1 MSIAAFYRTW
11 VPVVP
16 RYTYFQDGDSVEVF
30 GPTVY
35 FKGNIQPWKSGLN
48 LDISQVGIVFS
59 DFLRFYSKQK
69 VTFVT
74 PPEVNPDPGVTVAV
88 VWWFWFKGRW
98 YNTQGEQDWSV
109 AGRAPKHFQY
119 LGKFTSNDQPEVGE
133 PTPFPELVD
142 AFALVVSELHQ
153 LTPLVIQAI
162 N

>member
-1 MSIAAFYRTW
+1 MSIPAFYRTW

-16 RYTYFQDGDSVEVF
+16 RYTYNFEGDTVEVF

-35 FKGNIQPWKSGLN
+35 YKGNIQPWKSGLN
-48 LDISQVGIVFS
+48 LDITQVGIVFS

-69 VTFVT
+69 VTFERPVG
-74 PPEVNPDPGVTVAV
+74 VPDSAAL

-119 LGKFTSNDQPEVGE
+119 LGKFNSGDQPAVGE

-142 AFALVVSELHQ
+142 AFALIVSELHQ

>member
-16 RYTYFQDGDSVEVF
+16 RYTYFSEGDDVTTY

-48 LDISQVGIVFS
+48 LDITQVGIVFS
-59 DFLRFYSKQK
+59 DFLRFYSKGK
-69 VTFVT
+69 VTFVR
-74 PPEVNPDPGVTVAV
+74 PVGVPADAAL

-119 LGKFTSNDQPEVGE
+119 LGKFASNDQPAVGE
-133 PTPFPELVD
+133 PTPMPELVD
-142 AFALVVSELHQ
+142 AFALVVAELHN